1 MKNEAEACSVHYSAN
16 YIYPQ
21 KACKYLSYYAI
32 KEDKRYLQFKE
43 QSLKLLNQETKE
55 LLDNYQNLLQELDD
69 LKKFEKYIDLT
80 QKRQELN
87 EVRKRMSQ
95 NENIQKYYQSYYKI
109 NELLDEVTKIVFK
122 DISDSLD
129 TSGYKL

>member
-1 MKNEAEACSVHYSAN
+1 MNET
-16 YIYPQ
+16 IYD
-21 KACKYLSYYAI
+21 LIDAI

-87 EVRKRMSQ
+87 EVRKECHKMKTFK
-95 NENIQKYYQSYYKI
+95 NIIKVIIKSMNYSMK
-109 NELLDEVTKIVFK
+109 
-122 DISDSLD
+122 
-129 TSGYKL
+129 

>member
-1 MKNEAEACSVHYSAN
+1 MKEEVLDYIRKHPVWYVTLCHY
-16 YIYPQ
+16 PE
-21 KACKYLSYYAI
+21 KYDDL
-32 KEDKRYLQFKE
+32 FKE

>member
-1 MKNEAEACSVHYSAN
+1 MNVT
-16 YIYPQ
+16 IYD
-21 KACKYLSYYAI
+21 LIDAI

-95 NENIQKYYQSYYKI
+95 NE
-109 NELLDEVTKIVFK
+109 LLDEVTKIVFK